1 VGRAEVHHYALRFNP
16 VVVANFDQLQR
27 IPTKPLGRSR
37 NADLAI
43 AFTGHLPYFIGMKS
57 VLEVLRATTEYFT
70 KHHVESAR
78 LNAEHLVAHALG
90 KRRLDL
96 YLEFDRPLSEAE
108 LAPIRELIRKRA
120 SGIPLQ
126 HLLGTVEFH
135 GRVFTTDARALIPR
149 PETEQLMEL
158 LLKEPLPSEPTILD
172 VGTGSGVIA
181 LTLAAEIPAARVEAV
196 DISPEALSLAQENA
210 LKVSLQDRVRF
221 HQSDLLSGVEGSF
234 DLIVANLPYIPRG
247 EIAGLSREVQYDPM
261 LALDGGPIGSE
272 IIVRLLEQ
280 AKTHLNPGGR
290 IALEI
295 GHDQAEALSAEMERQ
310 NYRDIRSV
318 PDYQGRLRF
327 LFATYG

>member
-1 VGRAEVHHYALRFNP
+1 MR
-16 VVVANFDQLQR
+16 
-27 IPTKPLGRSR
+27 LGKHP
-37 NADLAI
+37 I
-43 AFTGHLPYFIGMKS
+43 AFAARLPYLNGMKS
-57 VLEVLRATTEYFT
+57 VLEVLRATTEYFS
-70 KHHVESAR
+70 KHHVESPR

-108 LAPIRELIRKRA
+108 LEPIRDLIRKRA

-158 LLKEPLPSEPTILD
+158 LLKEPLPSEPKILD

-181 LTLAAEIPAARVEAV
+181 LTLAGELPAAKVEAV
-196 DISPEALSLAQENA
+196 DISLDALALAQENA
-210 LKVSLQDRVRF
+210 VKLSLSDRVCF
-221 HQSDLLSGVEGSF
+221 HQSDLLAGVEGTYH
-234 DLIVANLPYIPRG
+234 LVVANLPYIPRG
-247 EIAGLSREVQYDPM
+247 EIAALSREVQHDPM
-261 LALDGGPIGSE
+261 LALDGGTVGTE
-272 IIVRLLEQ
+272 IIVRLLSE
-280 AKTHLNPGGR
+280 AKSRFEPGGR

-295 GHDQAEALSAEMERQ
+295 GHDQAEALSAEMMSQ